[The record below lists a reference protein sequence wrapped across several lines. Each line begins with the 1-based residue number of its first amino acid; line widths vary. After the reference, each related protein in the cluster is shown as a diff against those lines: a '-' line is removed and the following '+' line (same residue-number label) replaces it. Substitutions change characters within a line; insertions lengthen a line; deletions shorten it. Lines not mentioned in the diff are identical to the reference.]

1 MISANDLSPAELA
14 ALLHFHADAGVE
26 WLLEEEAIDRFAE
39 FEAMKAAR
47 RPAAA
52 QAQQQRPAAGE
63 RPAPGQAQ
71 VRPNAAAR
79 PAPAERAA
87 SGPQP
92 AIPDGEAVQQARFV
106 AETAR
111 SLVELKTAIE
121 AFNGCNLKHSARSTI
136 FASGDAESGI
146 MVIGLAPSAEDDREG
161 LPFSGKSGQLFD
173 KMLAAI
179 GLTRSSVLL
188 TQVIPWR
195 PPGNRAPS
203 AAEMDIC
210 RPFIERQ
217 IALAEPKA
225 ILLLGNFSARFFF
238 GENDTIHGLRG
249 RWKEI
254 AAADCV
260 IPAIASLHPQDLLTA
275 PVNKRLAWND
285 LLAFQAKLKSLSLLR
300 N

>member
-63 RPAPGQAQ
+63 RPAPGQAPP
-71 VRPNAAAR
+71 RPNAAAR

-121 AFNGCNLKHSARSTI
+121 SFGGCNLKHSARSTI
-136 FASGDAESGI
+136 FASGDAESRI
-146 MVIGLAPSAEDDREG
+146 MVIGSAPSAEDDREG
-161 LPFSGKSGQLFD
+161 MPFSGKSGQLFD

-179 GLTRSSVLL
+179 GLTRSAILL

-254 AAADCV
+254 AVADCV

-285 LLAFQAKLKSLSLLR
+285 LLIFQAKLKSLSLLR

>member
-52 QAQQQRPAAGE
+52 QAQQQHPAAGE
-63 RPAPGQAQ
+63 RPAPGQAPP
-71 VRPNAAAR
+71 RPNAATR

-121 AFNGCNLKHSARSTI
+121 AFSSCNLKHSARSTI

-146 MVIGLAPSAEDDREG
+146 MVIGSAPSAEDDREG
-161 LPFSGKSGQLFD
+161 MPFSGKSGQLFD

-179 GLTRSSVLL
+179 GLKRSAILR

-254 AAADCV
+254 AVADCV

>member
-39 FEAMKAAR
+39 FEAMKATR

-146 MVIGLAPSAEDDREG
+146 MVIGSAPSAEDDREG

-225 ILLLGNFSARFFF
+225 ILLLGNLSARFFF

>member
-146 MVIGLAPSAEDDREG
+146 MVIGSAPSAEDDREG

>member
-1 MISANDLSPAELA
+1 MISVNDLSPAELA

-26 WLLEEEAIDRFAE
+26 WLLEEEAVDRFAE
-39 FEAMKAAR
+39 FESMKAAR
-47 RPAAA
+47 RPAA
-52 QAQQQRPAAGE
+52 QAQQE
-63 RPAPGQAQ
+63 RPVAEERPLPGQRQ
-71 VRPNAAAR
+71 TTPRPSAAAR
-79 PAPAERAA
+79 PAPAT
-87 SGPQP
+87 GPQP

-106 AETAR
+106 AEAAR
-111 SLVELKTAIE
+111 SLSELKTAIE

-136 FASGDAESGI
+136 FASGDADSGI
-146 MVIGLAPSAEDDREG
+146 MVIGSAPSAEDDREG
-161 LPFSGKSGQLFD
+161 TPFSGKSGQLFD

-179 GLTRSSVLL
+179 GLSRSSVLL

-195 PPGNRAPS
+195 PPGNRAAS

-217 IALAEPKA
+217 IALAEPQA
-225 ILLLGNFSARFFF
+225 ILLLGNFAARFFF

-249 RWKEI
+249 RWREI
-254 AAADCV
+254 AVAERV

-285 LLAFQAKLKSLSLLR
+285 LLVFQAKLDSLSLLR

>member
-121 AFNGCNLKHSARSTI
+121 SFGGCNLKHSARSTI

-146 MVIGLAPSAEDDREG
+146 MVIGSAPSAEDDREG
-161 LPFSGKSGQLFD
+161 MPFSGKSGQLFD

-179 GLTRSSVLL
+179 GLTRSAILL

-254 AAADCV
+254 AVADCV

-285 LLAFQAKLKSLSLLR
+285 LLIFQAKLKSLSLLR

>member
-63 RPAPGQAQ
+63 RPAPGQTP

-146 MVIGLAPSAEDDREG
+146 MVIGSAPSAEDDREG
-161 LPFSGKSGQLFD
+161 MPFSGKSGQLFD

-179 GLTRSSVLL
+179 GLTRSNVLL

>member
-63 RPAPGQAQ
+63 RPAPGQAPP
-71 VRPNAAAR
+71 RPNAAAR

-121 AFNGCNLKHSARSTI
+121 SFGGCNLKHSARSTI

-146 MVIGLAPSAEDDREG
+146 MVIGSAPSAEDDREG
-161 LPFSGKSGQLFD
+161 MPFSGKSGQLFD

-179 GLTRSSVLL
+179 GLTRSAILL

-254 AAADCV
+254 AVADCV

-285 LLAFQAKLKSLSLLR
+285 LLIFQAKLKSLSLLR

>member
-1 MISANDLSPAELA
+1 M
-14 ALLHFHADAGVE
+14 
-26 WLLEEEAIDRFAE
+26 
-39 FEAMKAAR
+39 
-47 RPAAA
+47 
-52 QAQQQRPAAGE
+52 
-63 RPAPGQAQ
+63 
-71 VRPNAAAR
+71 
-79 PAPAERAA
+79 
-87 SGPQP
+87 
-92 AIPDGEAVQQARFV
+92 QQARFV

-121 AFNGCNLKHSARSTI
+121 TFNGCNLKHSARSTI

-146 MVIGLAPSAEDDREG
+146 MVIGSAPSAEDDREG
-161 LPFSGKSGQLFD
+161 MPFSGKSGQLFD

-179 GLTRSSVLL
+179 GLTRSAILL

>member
-71 VRPNAAAR
+71 VRPNAASR

-111 SLVELKTAIE
+111 SLSELKTAIE
-121 AFNGCNLKHSARSTI
+121 SFNGCNLKHSARSTI

-146 MVIGLAPSAEDDREG
+146 MVIGSAPSAEDDREG
-161 LPFSGKSGQLFD
+161 RPFSGKSGQLFD

-179 GLTRSSVLL
+179 GLTRSAILL

>member
-52 QAQQQRPAAGE
+52 QAQQQHPAAGE
-63 RPAPGQAQ
+63 RPAGQAPP
-71 VRPNAAAR
+71 RPNAAAR

-121 AFNGCNLKHSARSTI
+121 AFTSCNLKHSARSTI

-146 MVIGLAPSAEDDREG
+146 MVIGSAPSAEDDREG
-161 LPFSGKSGQLFD
+161 MPFSGKSGQLFD

-179 GLTRSSVLL
+179 GLKRSAILL

-254 AAADCV
+254 AVADCV

-285 LLAFQAKLKSLSLLR
+285 LQAFQAKLKSLSLLG

>member
-26 WLLEEEAIDRFAE
+26 WLLAEEAIDRFAE

-71 VRPNAAAR
+71 VRPNAAVR

-121 AFNGCNLKHSARSTI
+121 AFSGCNLKHSARSTI

-146 MVIGLAPSAEDDREG
+146 MVIGSAPSAEDDREG
-161 LPFSGKSGQLFD
+161 MPFSGKSGQLFD

-179 GLTRSSVLL
+179 GLTRSAILL

-254 AAADCV
+254 AVADCV

>member
-47 RPAAA
+47 RPAA

-63 RPAPGQAQ
+63 RPAPGQSPA
-71 VRPNAAAR
+71 RPNTAAR

-121 AFNGCNLKHSARSTI
+121 TFNGCNLKHSARSTI

-146 MVIGLAPSAEDDREG
+146 MVIGSAPSAEDDREG

-179 GLTRSSVLL
+179 GLTRSAILL

-254 AAADCV
+254 AVADCV

-285 LLAFQAKLKSLSLLR
+285 LLIFQAKLKSLSLLR

>member
-63 RPAPGQAQ
+63 RPAPGQAPP
-71 VRPNAAAR
+71 RPNAAAR

-121 AFNGCNLKHSARSTI
+121 SFGGCNLKHSARSTI

-146 MVIGLAPSAEDDREG
+146 MVIGSAPSAEDDREG
-161 LPFSGKSGQLFD
+161 MPFSGKSGQLFD

-179 GLTRSSVLL
+179 GLTRSAILL

-217 IALAEPKA
+217 IGLAEPKA

-254 AAADCV
+254 AVADCV

-285 LLAFQAKLKSLSLLR
+285 LLIFQAKLKSLSLLR

>member
-52 QAQQQRPAAGE
+52 QGQQQRPAAGE

-146 MVIGLAPSAEDDREG
+146 MVIGSAPSAEDDREG
-161 LPFSGKSGQLFD
+161 MPFSGKSGQLFD

-179 GLTRSSVLL
+179 GLTRSAILL

>member
-52 QAQQQRPAAGE
+52 QAQQQHPAAGE
-63 RPAPGQAQ
+63 RPAGQAPP
-71 VRPNAAAR
+71 RPNAAAR

-87 SGPQP
+87 PGPQP

-121 AFNGCNLKHSARSTI
+121 AFTSCNLKHSARSTI

-146 MVIGLAPSAEDDREG
+146 MVIGSAPSAEDDREG
-161 LPFSGKSGQLFD
+161 MPFSGKSGQLFD

-179 GLTRSSVLL
+179 GLKRSAILL

-249 RWKEI
+249 RWREI
-254 AAADCV
+254 AVAGCV

-285 LLAFQAKLKSLSLLR
+285 LLTFQAKLKSLSLLR

>member
-47 RPAAA
+47 RPAA

-63 RPAPGQAQ
+63 RPAPVQSPA
-71 VRPNAAAR
+71 RPNTAAR

-121 AFNGCNLKHSARSTI
+121 TFNGCNLKHSARSTI

-146 MVIGLAPSAEDDREG
+146 MVIGSAPSAEDDREG

-179 GLTRSSVLL
+179 GLTRSTILL

-249 RWKEI
+249 RWNEI
-254 AAADCV
+254 AASDCV

>member
-47 RPAAA
+47 RPAA
-52 QAQQQRPAAGE
+52 QAQQQHPVAGE
-63 RPAPGQAQ
+63 RPSPRERQATP
-71 VRPNAAAR
+71 RPSAAAR
-79 PAPAERAA
+79 PAPA

-106 AETAR
+106 AESAR
-111 SLVELKTAIE
+111 SLSELKTALE
-121 AFNGCNLKHSARSTI
+121 GFNGCNLKHSARSTI
-136 FASGDAESGI
+136 FADGDAESGI
-146 MVIGLAPSAEDDREG
+146 MVIGSAPSAEDDREG
-161 LPFSGKSGQLFD
+161 APFSGKSGQLFD

-179 GLTRSSVLL
+179 GLNRSSVLL

-195 PPGNRAPS
+195 PPGNRAAS

-217 IALAEPKA
+217 IALAEPQV

-254 AAADCV
+254 AVADRV
-260 IPAIASLHPQDLLTA
+260 TPAIASLHPQDLLTA